1 MENIEQQLQ
10 ALTRMVQRLQ
20 GEVDSLCEEHRNG
33 GQYHPN
39 VQVLTLSP
47 DSDYEEPF
55 DIASTWKDVKRVVVP
70 LTQREMQILS
80 YIAHGNTNKQIGY
93 RLRISEQTIKNHIST
108 ILRKLTAHD
117 RAHAVAIAM
126 CNGWLSVER
135 KHENMVALHESAL
148 EPLGV

>member
-20 GEVDSLCEEHRNG
+20 GEVDSLREEHRNG

-47 DSDYEEPF
+47 DSDYEELF
-55 DIASTWKDVKRVVVP
+55 DIASTGEDVKRVVVP
-70 LTQREMQILS
+70 LTHRETQILS
-80 YIAHGNTNKQIGY
+80 YIAHGNSNKQTARILG
-93 RLRISEQTIKNHIST
+93 ISEQTIKNHISA
-108 ILRKLTAHD
+108 ILRKLNAND

-126 CNGWLSVER
+126 CNGWLSVGR
-135 KHENMVALHESAL
+135 KHEGIVALQ
-148 EPLGV
+148 GG